1 MIRRAYVVTAIGR
14 PADKLRGESGRAVGS
29 FEMAGY
35 KSTASMIPP
44 QARGPAIA
52 DCRAR

>member
-14 PADKLRGESGRAVGS
+14 PAEKLRGESGGS
-29 FEMAGY
+29 FEKAGY
-35 KSTASMIPP
+35 KSTASVIPP